1 MRRRGPWAAGD
12 SPRRVLVRGRRRTA
26 AARDRRSRRRSRR
39 RLGRR
44 KTEAALQTWSLAAG
58 IWAARGDHRTR
69 GRDRTRRIRGLRRIC
84 RAGGCRGARVWIG
97 RRIRRFRW
105 AVPCDRIRNRRDRD
119 RQTQS
124 RAVPSFRRCPAGVAL
139 WVRAG
144 VGKAIGRDRRRRGR
158 SRSRRPAGLVRRIGA
173 DLVNHRG
180 RRPDRRAVRLR
191 LVSRSRRRSPRRV
204 RRPCRRRVC
213 RIRSSRA
220 GTRMLFHV
228 GRLGGSAR
236 VAVWGVTRRRR

>member
-12 SPRRVLVRGRRRTA
+12 SPRRVLVRGRMRTA
-26 AARDRRSRRRSRR
+26 AAHDRRSRRRSRR

-44 KTEAALQTWSLAAG
+44 KMEAALQTWSLAAG
-58 IWAARGDHRTR
+58 IWAVRGDHRTR

-119 RQTQS
+119 RQKS

-158 SRSRRPAGLVRRIGA
+158 SRSRRPAGPVRRIGA

-204 RRPCRRRVC
+204 RRPCRCVC
-213 RIRSSRA
+213 RMHSSRT
-220 GTRMLFHV
+220 GTRCFTSGHSEVPRESLC
-228 GRLGGSAR
+228 GE
-236 VAVWGVTRRRR
+236 

>member
-1 MRRRGPWAAGD
+1 LELLDGAAVRADDDLGDLRRDLHLVFVLVGAGLPVSPARRGRVRRRGPWAAGD

-44 KTEAALQTWSLAAG
+44 KTGAALRTWSPWAG

-69 GRDRTRRIRGLRRIC
+69 GRDRRRRIRGLRRIC

-119 RQTQS
+119 RRTES
-124 RAVPSFRRCPAGVAL
+124 
-139 WVRAG
+139 
-144 VGKAIGRDRRRRGR
+144 GR
-158 SRSRRPAGLVRRIGA
+158 SLLPPLPGG
-173 DLVNHRG
+173 G
-180 RRPDRRAVRLR
+180 GP
-191 LVSRSRRRSPRRV
+191 
-204 RRPCRRRVC
+204 
-213 RIRSSRA
+213 
-220 GTRMLFHV
+220 
-228 GRLGGSAR
+228 LGSG
-236 VAVWGVTRRRR
+236 GGG